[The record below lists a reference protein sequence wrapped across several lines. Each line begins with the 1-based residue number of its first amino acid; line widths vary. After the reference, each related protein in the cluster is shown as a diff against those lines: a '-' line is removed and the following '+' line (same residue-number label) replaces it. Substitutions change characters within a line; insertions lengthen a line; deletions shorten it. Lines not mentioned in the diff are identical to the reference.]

1 MENERSQIYSKYN
14 PRIPVFYWAFS
25 LAYLVLIAALG
36 YRQIYL
42 FDYYQARGERQ
53 SMRRVIEP
61 GTRGDIFDRNGKL
74 LVANQPQFSAVVYF
88 NDVRKEFREE
98 YTRLKKETIAKNPSG
113 EFNYE
118 TMRDISY
125 RARLNVLNGYIDQIN
140 SLLGTDYKLA
150 QKDFNRHFNERGL
163 LPFPLVKNLTAREH
177 AILAEK
183 IPVNS
188 PIQIYTDTGRY
199 YPYGELAAHALGYVG
214 NNFDDIDTSGI
225 PGEELMTYMQVGKI
239 GRSGIERAFNEQL
252 TGKSGVKIWIV
263 DLDGYQYESVVDVKP
278 TKGENIVTSLDI
290 DLQGAVEDAFAD
302 RKGGAVMLDVN
313 SGEVLSLVSRPSY
326 DPNTLSPFITNK
338 VYKEISD
345 RGAWLNRA
353 TQGLYPPG
361 STFKIVTAC
370 AALMTGVIEPDSIK
384 TCTGRY
390 KVGNRMF
397 PCNNHY
403 GHGNLDLK
411 GAIKNSCNVYFYEAA
426 LDSGSAAITE
436 TAKDF
441 GLDSS
446 TGIEIGDSTHT
457 IVSSPD
463 FKKRRRPLEGPWNA
477 GDTAN
482 MSIGQGYLLQ
492 TPIQMACMAASFA
505 RGQTRTKAS
514 IIHDPNRKADMEYH
528 GAEKLDLS
536 AEQYRAIWQ
545 GMVDAVES
553 GTARR
558 AKVEGVSIAA
568 KSGTAQVS
576 VQGKKLTLAWMIAF
590 APAEKPEVAMSVVIE
605 GEEVGDV
612 AGGRTAGPIIHAAMR
627 KYFEKNLKVIN
638 PQ

>member
-239 GRSGIERAFNEQL
+239 GRSA
-252 TGKSGVKIWIV
+252 
-263 DLDGYQYESVVDVKP
+263 
-278 TKGENIVTSLDI
+278 LDI
-290 DLQGAVEDAFAD
+290 DLQGAIEDAFAD

-397 PCNNHY
+397 PCNNRY

-605 GEEVGDV
+605 GEEVGDA